1 MLGTEE
7 IRFISFVYDKSCGLN
22 HVPANMSGLRC
33 DKRSQRWI
41 KALRHL
47 GCVCAATGN
56 YLPCRS
62 SSRVLPGH
70 FLQFITIG
78 CKVDLIEFQTHAIG
92 SWCHGRS
99 PFERRQHALSAW
111 HRINLTSGK
120 KKIILFWMIS
130 SSSVPHC
137 LHLLDIQRYVNIN
150 TPYARFLSRW
160 EKLEMQRSLS
170 LDIVSWLSVHK

>member
-33 DKRSQRWI
+33 DERSQRWI

-62 SSRVLPGH
+62 SSPVLLGH

-78 CKVDLIEFQTHAIG
+78 CKVDPIEFQTHPIG

-120 KKIILFWMIS
+120 KKKDPFLDDLFLFGAALPRSARHSALRQHKYSIRTIPFKMRKTGNAKKFIF
-130 SSSVPHC
+130 
-137 LHLLDIQRYVNIN
+137 RYS
-150 TPYARFLSRW
+150 FLAFST
-160 EKLEMQRSLS
+160 
-170 LDIVSWLSVHK
+170 